1 MATLSNSKSP
11 FPGLRPFEKDEYH
24 LFFGREE
31 HVQAILDKL
40 FNQKFVCVVGN
51 SGSGKSS
58 LVRAGVLP
66 KLRSDDSVKW
76 HICTM
81 RPGADPVRS
90 LFESIFFDSSFT
102 KDKSDLVP
110 EIEVLQKNTKG
121 LIQAV
126 RPFLADGSKL
136 LILADQFEELFR
148 FMAEEEEA
156 DIDRATHFVNLLL
169 EASAEKSIDIHVM
182 MTIRSDFLGDCE
194 RFYGLPEAINNA
206 QFLVPRLNRKE
217 LQRIIEAPVK
227 YAGAK
232 ISPRL
237 VQILLNSIGTKTDLL
252 PLLQHLLNRLWNT
265 WEVQTNGNR
274 EIPIDI
280 EHYDLIG
287 GIDAAMSN
295 HLEEVLSEFDTDQSL
310 IIENL
315 FKTITVK
322 GSDNRGVRRPT
333 KLSTLC
339 EILRVDLATLSPIIE
354 AFRLS
359 QRGFIMPPPKVKLS
373 MDTVIDISHESLM
386 RVWPRLIKWVD
397 QERDSLGLYYRL
409 CESTILFEKG
419 ESGLWRD
426 PDLAIGLSWL
436 KEPRHTRDWSL
447 LYNDQF
453 SKARQFLVASEQNA
467 NFELAEKKRKK
478 RLLQAVL
485 IGSSLIMACL
495 TIFSFVQ
502 KNSADKAAI
511 LARESTLKAEEQA
524 EIARAEKQHALEE
537 ESFAQIQRK
546 KAEEQKQLADKERLN
561 AINQKRLALN
571 QKAIANAQRL
581 IALNAKKKAENSQKE
596 TQTALEFANKAKKA
610 REEALKKAIV
620 SEKQAQ
626 KSKNYVLS
634 KSIALKSKLLNSK
647 SQSDLKIALATEA
660 LKVFKKSGQSM
671 FDRDL
676 HAALLD
682 AKKSKASDGYATK
695 VTHSMECRSVLTKS
709 KYIVSVGLDGRINVV
724 SGFNN
729 KKISS
734 LVIQGAALYKVV
746 GLDKENKLVILANKK
761 DIYTVDLNENTGILD
776 QSSITK
782 IAQSQTGIT
791 DIFTNGSNIVF
802 ATKENIVE
810 VNIVGNETNR
820 IHVDEGIDAFTIS
833 NDDSSVGY
841 VSTIGGKILQ
851 ISWLDKEQVVIK
863 NYGKTGR
870 VNSMLNK
877 NGHLYLGF
885 GNGRCKQ
892 ISLSSNMEEYDFTGH
907 TAGITDLDVS
917 GDGRYL
923 ATSSFDGVI
932 RVYSLEHKAKS
943 PLEVTHHKS
952 WVYAVRFSP
961 KDDIIYSAGRDRK
974 LKQFKVRLSDLE
986 KDIADYEVEPL
997 TDLQKAR
1004 YISE

>member
-1 MATLSNSKSP
+1 MVKLSNLKSP

-31 HVQAILDKL
+31 HVQTILDKL
-40 FNQKFVCVVGN
+40 FRQKFVCVVGN

-66 KLRSDDSVKW
+66 KLRSDDSDKW

-90 LFESIFFDSSFT
+90 LFESIFVDSSIVRNR
-102 KDKSDLVP
+102 SELVP

-126 RPFLADGSKL
+126 RPFLVDGSKL

-148 FMAEEEEA
+148 FIAEEEEA
-156 DIDRATHFVNLLL
+156 DLDRATHFVNLLL

-194 RFYGLPEAINNA
+194 RFYGLPEAINDA

-217 LQRIIEAPVK
+217 LQRIIEAPVQ

-252 PLLQHLLNRLWNT
+252 PLLQHLLNRLWST
-265 WEVQTNGNR
+265 WEVQTNGNK

-280 EHYDLIG
+280 EHYDFIG

-295 HLEEVLSEFDTDQSL
+295 HLEEVLTEFDVNQSL
-310 IIENL
+310 IVENL

-322 GSDNRGVRRPT
+322 GPDNRGVRRPT
-333 KLSTLC
+333 KLSALC
-339 EILRVDLATLSPIIE
+339 KILNVDIKKLSPIIE

-359 QRGFIMPPPKVKLS
+359 HRGFIMPPPKVALS
-373 MDTVIDISHESLM
+373 HETIIDISHESLM

-409 CESTILFEKG
+409 CESTVLYEKG

-426 PDLAIGLSWL
+426 PDLSIGLSWL
-436 KEPRHTRDWSL
+436 KEPRHTKDWSL

-453 SKARQFLVASEQNA
+453 SKARQFLIASEQNA

-478 RLLQAVL
+478 RFLQVVL
-485 IGSSLIMACL
+485 ISSSIIMACL

-511 LARESTLKAEEQA
+511 LAKKSTRKAKEQA
-524 EIARAEKQHALEE
+524 EIARVEKQHALEQ
-537 ESFAQIQRK
+537 ESLAKIQRK
-546 KAEEQKQLADKERLN
+546 KAEEQKNLADKERMN
-561 AINQKRLALN
+561 AVNQKRLAID
-571 QKAIANAQRL
+571 QKGIANAQRL
-581 IALNAKKKAENSQKE
+581 IALKAQEKAENAQKE
-596 TQTALEFANKAKKA
+596 AQTALEFANKAKKA
-610 REEALKKAIV
+610 REEALTKAIA
-620 SEKQAQ
+620 SENQAR
-626 KSKNYVLS
+626 KSKNFVQA
-634 KSIALKSKLLNSK
+634 KSIALKSKLLSPK
-647 SQSDLKIALATEA
+647 SQSDLKIALSREA
-660 LKVFKKSGQSM
+660 LRIFRKSGQSV
-671 FDRDL
+671 FDRDI

-682 AKKSKASDGYATK
+682 AKKSKANDDYTTK
-695 VTHSMECRSVLTKS
+695 ATHSMECRSILVKS
-709 KYIVSVGLDGRINVV
+709 KYIVSVGLDGRINII
-724 SGFNN
+724 SNLNN
-729 KKISS
+729 KIISTLDIKGS
-734 LVIQGAALYKVV
+734 AFYKVV
-746 GLDKENKLVILANKK
+746 SLDKEGKLVLLANKK
-761 DIYTVDLNENTGILD
+761 EIYTVNLDRNTGLLE

-782 IAQSQTGIT
+782 VVQSQTGII
-791 DIFTNGSNIVF
+791 DLFTRGSNIIF
-802 ATKENIVE
+802 ATKENVIAL
-810 VNIVGNETNR
+810 NTNGTEIKR
-820 IHVDEGIDAFTIS
+820 THINEGISAFTIS
-833 NDDSSVGY
+833 NDDPSVGY
-841 VSTIGGKILQ
+841 LSTMSGKIMQ
-851 ISWLDKEQVVIK
+851 ISWLVEKQIIIK
-863 NYGKTGR
+863 NDINAGR
-870 VNSMLNK
+870 VSKILNK
-877 NGHLYLGF
+877 KGYLYLGYS
-885 GNGRCKQ
+885 NGRCKQ
-892 ISLSSNMEEYDFTGH
+892 VSLSSNMEEYDLTGH
-907 TAGITDLDVS
+907 AAGITDLDVS
-917 GDGRYL
+917 SDGKYL
-923 ATSSFDGVI
+923 VTSSYDGVI
-932 RVYSLEHKAKS
+932 RVYSLEDKAES
-943 PLEVTHHKS
+943 PLEVAHHKS
-952 WVYAVRFSP
+952 WVHTVRFSL

-986 KDIADYEVEPL
+986 KDLAEYEVEPL

>member
-1 MATLSNSKSP
+1 MAKLSNLKSP

-31 HVQAILDKL
+31 HVETILDKL

-66 KLRSDDSVKW
+66 KLRSDDSDKW

-90 LFESIFFDSSFT
+90 LFESIFVDSSFVR
-102 KDKSDLVP
+102 DRSDLVP

-126 RPFLADGSKL
+126 RPFLVDGSKL

-148 FMAEEEEA
+148 FIAEEEEA
-156 DIDRATHFVNLLL
+156 DLDRATHFVNLLL

-194 RFYGLPEAINNA
+194 RFYGLPEAINDA

-237 VQILLNSIGTKTDLL
+237 VQILLNSIGSKTDLL
-252 PLLQHLLNRLWNT
+252 PLLQHLLNRLWST
-265 WEVQTNGNR
+265 WEVQTNGNK

-280 EHYDLIG
+280 EHYDFIG

-295 HLEEVLSEFDTDQSL
+295 HLEEVLTEFDVNQSL
-310 IIENL
+310 IVENL

-339 EILRVDLATLSPIIE
+339 KILNVDIKKLSPIIE

-359 QRGFIMPPPKVKLS
+359 HRGFIMPPPKVALS
-373 MDTVIDISHESLM
+373 HDTVIDISHESLM

-397 QERDSLGLYYRL
+397 QEQDSLGLYYRL
-409 CESTILFEKG
+409 CESTLLYEKG

-453 SKARQFLVASEQNA
+453 TKARQFLIASEQNA

-478 RLLQAVL
+478 RVFQAVL
-485 IGSSLIMACL
+485 ISSSIIMACL

-502 KNSADKAAI
+502 KNSADRAAI
-511 LARESTLKAEEQA
+511 LAKKSTRKAKEQA
-524 EIARAEKQHALEE
+524 EIARVEKQHALEQ
-537 ESFAQIQRK
+537 ESIAQIQRK
-546 KAEEQKQLADKERLN
+546 KAEEQKNLAEKERVN
-561 AINQKRLALN
+561 AINQKRLAID
-571 QKAIANAQRL
+571 QKGIANAQRL
-581 IALNAKKKAENSQKE
+581 IALKAQEKAENAQKE

-610 REEALKKAIV
+610 REEALTKAIA
-620 SEKQAQ
+620 SENQAR
-626 KSKNYVLS
+626 KSKNFVQA
-634 KSIALKSKLLNSK
+634 KSIALKSKLLSPK
-647 SQSDLKIALATEA
+647 SQSDLKIALAREA
-660 LKVFKKSGQSM
+660 LRIFRKSEQSV
-671 FDRDL
+671 FDRDI

-682 AKKSKASDGYATK
+682 AKKSRANDEYTTKA
-695 VTHSMECRSVLTKS
+695 THSMECRSILVKS
-709 KYIVSVGLDGRINVV
+709 KYIVSVGLDGRINII
-724 SGFNN
+724 SNLNN
-729 KKISS
+729 KIISTLDIKGS
-734 LVIQGAALYKVV
+734 AFYKVV
-746 GLDKENKLVILANKK
+746 SLDNEGKLVLLANKK
-761 DIYTVDLNENTGILD
+761 EIYTVNLDRNTGLLE

-782 IAQSQTGIT
+782 VVQSQTGII
-791 DIFTNGSNIVF
+791 DLFTRGSNIVF
-802 ATKENIVE
+802 ATKENVIE
-810 VNIVGNETNR
+810 VNTNGTEIKR
-820 IHVDEGIDAFTIS
+820 IHISQGIVAFTIS
-833 NDDSSVGY
+833 NDDPSIGY
-841 VSTIGGKILQ
+841 LSTNGGNIMQ
-851 ISWLDKEQVVIK
+851 ISWLDEKQIIIK
-863 NYGKTGR
+863 NDINAGR
-870 VNSMLNK
+870 VSKILNK
-877 NGHLYLGF
+877 NGFLYLGYS
-885 GNGRCKQ
+885 NGLCKQ
-892 ISLSSNMEEYDFTGH
+892 LSLSSNTEEYDLTGH

-917 GDGRYL
+917 SDGKYL

-952 WVYAVRFSP
+952 WVYSVRFSP

-986 KDIADYEVEPL
+986 KDLAEYEVEPL